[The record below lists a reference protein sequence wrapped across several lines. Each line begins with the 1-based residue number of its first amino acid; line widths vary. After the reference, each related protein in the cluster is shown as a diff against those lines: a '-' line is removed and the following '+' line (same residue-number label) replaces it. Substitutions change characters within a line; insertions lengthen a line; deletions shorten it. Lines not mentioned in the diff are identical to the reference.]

1 MPGGFVVRTARWS
14 IPLLV
19 VVLLAA
25 GCSRSGGSSKGGT
38 ATTTAAKIG
47 SGDFGDVKAV
57 CGPGNAK
64 GATALGVTDGEI
76 RVGTMADPGT
86 SAQPGL
92 DQELFDTADA
102 FVGWCNA
109 AGGING
115 RKLSVDKWDAKLS
128 EVAARMIDACQVDF
142 FLVGNGEAF
151 DSAGVDPRTKCG
163 LPEIAAYVV
172 SKQAGRAP
180 MSIMALPGSDHQSPV
195 GGALRVLKEI
205 DPSVVPHLGQ
215 VSSTLQSVKD
225 GGDRDRAAARI
236 LGYGSA
242 YYDEAP
248 IIPDTW
254 RPYATNLQ
262 TKGVQVWM
270 FENAPFNLAAFY
282 RALHDV
288 NYTPKYGLFAANMYD
303 DKLTKTAGPAL
314 TGNVLITSSA
324 VPFELASTHPATKQY
339 IDILAKY
346 VPGATPRALGINAW
360 TSWLLWA
367 KSVKECGSGVT
378 RQCVFNHASATKGW
392 TGGGLHAASDP
403 NNLSGSGNQC
413 FLFIRATPTGFT
425 YDAQMTRP
433 NRDIYNCDPRNN
445 FDLPGF
451 P

>member
-1 MPGGFVVRTARWS
+1 VVTKARWCV
-14 IPLLV
+14 PFLV
-19 VVLLAA
+19 VALLAV

-38 ATTTAAKIG
+38 TTTTVAKIG

-57 CGPGNAK
+57 CGPGTAK
-64 GATALGVTDGEI
+64 GATSLGVTDTEI

-86 SAQPGL
+86 PVQPGL
-92 DQELFDTADA
+92 DQELFDSAAA
-102 FVGWCNA
+102 FVGWCND

-115 RKLSVDKWDAKLS
+115 RKLSLDKWDAKLT
-128 EVAARMIDACQVDF
+128 ETATRMIQACQVDF

-151 DSAGVDPRTKCG
+151 DSAGVGPRTQCG
-163 LPEIAAYVV
+163 LPEIAAYDV

-180 MSIMALPGSDHQSPV
+180 LSIMALPGSDHQSPM

-205 DPSVVPHLGQ
+205 DPTVLPHLGQ

-225 GGDRDRAAARI
+225 AGDRDRAAAKI
-236 LGYGSA
+236 LGYTHA

-262 TKGVQVWM
+262 TKGVQAWM

-282 RALHDV
+282 RELH
-288 NYTPKYGLFAANMYD
+288 NIGYIPKYGLFAGNMYD

-314 TGNVLITSSA
+314 AGNVLITTA
-324 VPFELASTHPATKQY
+324 QVPFELASTHPATKQY

-346 VPGATPRALGINAW
+346 VSGASPKSLGINAW
-360 TSWLLWA
+360 SSWLLWA
-367 KSVKECGSGVT
+367 KSVKACGSNVT
-378 RQCVFNHASATKGW
+378 RQCVFDGAKATKGW
-392 TGGGLHAASDP
+392 TAGGVHAASNP
-403 NNLSGSGNQC
+403 NNLSGSGNEC
-413 FLFIRATPTGFT
+413 FLFVRATPTGFV
-425 YDAQMTRP
+425 YDQQMTRP
-433 NRDIYNCDPRNN
+433 NRDIFNCDPRNA

>member
-1 MPGGFVVRTARWS
+1 VVTKARWCV
-14 IPLLV
+14 PLLV
-19 VVLLAA
+19 IALLTV
-25 GCSRSGGSSKGGT
+25 GCSRSSSKSSGNT
-38 ATTTAAKIG
+38 STTQAKVG
-47 SGDFGDVKAV
+47 SGDFGDVKGV

-64 GATALGVTDGEI
+64 GATALGVTDTSI

-86 SAQPGL
+86 PVQPGL

-102 FVGWCNA
+102 FVGWCND

-115 RKLSVDKWDAKLS
+115 RKLSVDKWDAKLT
-128 EVAARMIDACQVDF
+128 ETAARMIQACEVNF

-163 LPEIAAYVV
+163 LPEISAYDV

-180 MSIMALPGSDHQSPV
+180 LSIMALPGSDHQSPM

-205 DPSVVPHLGQ
+205 DPSVISHLGQ

-225 GGDRDRAAARI
+225 AGDRDRAAARL
-236 LGYGSA
+236 LGYTHA

-248 IIPDTW
+248 ILVDTY

-270 FENAPFNLAAFY
+270 FENAPFNLAAFL

-303 DKLTKTAGPAL
+303 DKLTKQGGPAV
-314 TGNVLITSSA
+314 TGNILITSSA

-339 IDILAKY
+339 VDTLSKY
-346 VPGATPRALGINAW
+346 VSGATPKALGINAW
-360 TSWLLWA
+360 SSWLLWA
-367 KSVKECGSGVT
+367 KAVRDCGSGVT
-378 RQCVFNHASATKGW
+378 RQCVFDKAKATTGW
-392 TGGGLHAASDP
+392 TAGGLHAASNP
-403 NNLSGSGNQC
+403 NNLSGSGNEC
-413 FLFIRATPTGFT
+413 FLFIRATATGFA
-425 YDAQMTRP
+425 YDREMTRP
-433 NRDIYNCDPRNN
+433 NRDIFNCDPRNA

>member
-1 MPGGFVVRTARWS
+1 MRKARWLV
-14 IPLLV
+14 PLLV

-25 GCSRSGGSSKGGT
+25 GCSRSSSKSGKGGT
-38 ATTTAAKIG
+38 TASTQAKIA
-47 SGDFGDVKAV
+47 SGDFGDLKGV
-57 CGPGNAK
+57 CGPGTAK
-64 GATALGVTDGEI
+64 GATAQGVTDTSI
-76 RVGTMADPGT
+76 RVGTMADPGAQ
-86 SAQPGL
+86 AQPGL
-92 DQELFDTADA
+92 DQELFDSADA
-102 FVGWCNA
+102 FVGWCND

-115 RKLSVDKWDAKLS
+115 RKLSLDKWDSKLT
-128 EVAARMIDACQVDF
+128 EVGARMIDACQVDF

-163 LPEIAAYVV
+163 LPEIAGYVV

-180 MSIMALPGSDHQSPV
+180 LSIMALPGSDHQSPM
-195 GGALRVLKEI
+195 GGALRVIKEI

-225 GGDRDRAAARI
+225 AGDRDRAAAKM

-254 RPYATNLQ
+254 RPYAVNLQ
-262 TKGVQVWM
+262 TKGAQVWM

-282 RALHDV
+282 RALHDI
-288 NYTPKYGLFAANMYD
+288 NYTPKYGLFAGNMYD

-314 TGNVLITSSA
+314 TGNILITTSQ

-346 VPGATPRALGINAW
+346 VPNATPKSLGINGW
-360 TSWLLWA
+360 SSWVLWA
-367 KSVKECGSGVT
+367 KSVKDCGNNVT
-378 RQCVFNHASATKGW
+378 RQCVFDNARNTKGW
-392 TGGGLHAASDP
+392 TAGGVHAPSNP
-403 NNLSGSGNQC
+403 NNLSAGVNEC
-413 FLFIRATPTGFT
+413 FLFVRATPTGFQ
-425 YDAQMTRP
+425 YDRQFTRP
-433 NRDIYNCDPRNN
+433 NRDIFNCDPRNA